1 MSKIVCDV
9 CGSSYSETEAQCPI
23 CGTAKSE
30 AAKPVV
36 ETTMDEPTPK
46 GGKFSKETKK
56 NTATRQTE
64 KNASNTQEPT
74 NNIAMIAIVVV
85 LLLAIVAVCVFIF
98 LRATDKPDP
107 TEPSDQITTSSST
120 QPPVVDIPC
129 TGIELVGNDSKSLTF
144 NALTESAQLT
154 VKALPEDTTDTVVC
168 TYTSS
173 DKSVVTVSDTG
184 LVTPVD
190 GGNATITVAY
200 KEYTITVDV
209 TCEFITKLVLATEDV
224 TLSPT
229 NGLSSKLYSGKYADK
244 ITWTSSNEAVA
255 VVEEGVVTAVSNG
268 DVTITATFGD
278 LKATCKVH
286 VNGMGKET
294 EYILTSTWG
303 DKSDATLT
311 VGEKMEIWLTNKAT
325 GEVIKDLT
333 WTPSNDFPKCCTME
347 ATEKGIKITATAVTT
362 NISGAHVYVKTVY
375 QGETYKFIIRVKA
388 AATQE

>member
-30 AAKPVV
+30 AVKPVV

-64 KNASNTQEPT
+64 KNASPEPT
-74 NNIAMIAIVVV
+74 NNIAMIAIVAV

-107 TEPSDQITTSSST
+107 TEPSDQITTSST
-120 QPPVVDIPC
+120 QPPVVDVPC

-144 NALTESAQLT
+144 NALTESAQLN
-154 VKALPEDTTDTVVC
+154 VKALPEDTTDSVIC

-173 DKSVVTVSDTG
+173 DKSVVTVSATG
-184 LVTPVD
+184 LVTPV
-190 GGNATITVAY
+190 GSGKATITIAY
-200 KEYTITVDV
+200 REYTVTVDV
-209 TCEFITKLVLATEDV
+209 ACEFLTKLTLTTEDV

-229 NGLSSKLYSGKYADK
+229 NGLTSKIYTGELADK

-255 VVEEGVVTAVSNG
+255 IVEEGVVTAVSNG
-268 DVTITATFGD
+268 DVTITATYGD

-286 VNGMGKET
+286 VKEMGKET

-347 ATEKGIKITATAVTT
+347 TTEKGIKITATAVTT

-375 QGETYKFIIRVKA
+375 EGETYKFIIRVKA
-388 AATQE
+388 GATQE